1 MSNANP
7 SHSTSH
13 WDDDRDD
20 ALFKALAH
28 RTRRHLLDAL
38 KAGPRTTGA
47 LCDSLPELDRCTVMQ
62 HLKVLEE
69 AGLIAVE
76 RRGRERW
83 NHLDALPIH
92 TIHERWIGPYAAYAA
107 SMLSR
112 LQRTAEQA
120 AAPVLAIAEKEDG
133 TVKKG

>member
-1 MSNANP
+1 MS
-7 SHSTSH
+7 T
-13 WDDDRDD
+13 DDEDD

-28 RTRRHLLDAL
+28 RTRRRMVDAL
-38 KAGPRTTGA
+38 KTGPLTTGM
-47 LCDSLPELDRCTVMQ
+47 LCEILPELDRCTVMQ

-69 AGLIAVE
+69 AGLVIVE

-92 TIHERWIGPYAAYAA
+92 GIHERWIGPYAAYAA

-112 LQRTAEQA
+112 LKRMSEGETATA
-120 AAPVLAIAEKEDG
+120 NDPAKVKEAG
-133 TVKKG
+133 EV